1 MKIRRFAVSALAVA
15 LSATLIQVAPAGA
28 YTQSV
33 CKASLAAETGAV
45 NMALTLIGKV
55 PSVLGDRVDVARV
68 RLEQE
73 RYSLTNYV
81 PKVNSNLQTAA
92 VEAFCKAAPAR
103 TALAKLHSSA
113 AYTILHN
120 EWIKGMSDIQLAVIA
135 SGSAAPFPMMT
146 RTAYASWLPYV
157 TATKTAANNAQGYL
171 AQMLYQPV
179 FLTTGNVAYIMDF
192 TNMLG
197 SRVWTADNALK
208 AIPH

>member
-15 LSATLIQVAPAGA
+15 LSATLLQVAPAGA

-33 CKASLAAETGAV
+33 CKASLASETTAV
-45 NMALTLIGKV
+45 NMALALLDKV
-55 PSVLGDRVDVARV
+55 PSVLGDRVDAARV

-92 VEAFCKAAPAR
+92 VEAFCKGAPAR
-103 TALAKLHSSA
+103 TATAKLAGTSA
-113 AYTILHN
+113 YLILLN
-120 EWIKGMSDIQLAVIA
+120 EAIKNMSDIQLSVIA
-135 SGSAAPFPMMT
+135 AGSAPPFPAMT
-146 RTAYASWLPYV
+146 RAAYASWQPYV
-157 TATKTAANNAQGYL
+157 AANKTAANNAVGYL

-179 FLTTGNVAYIMDF
+179 FLTQGYVDYMTSF
-192 TNMLG
+192 TYWLAG
-197 SRVWTADNALK
+197 RVWTADSAIQ